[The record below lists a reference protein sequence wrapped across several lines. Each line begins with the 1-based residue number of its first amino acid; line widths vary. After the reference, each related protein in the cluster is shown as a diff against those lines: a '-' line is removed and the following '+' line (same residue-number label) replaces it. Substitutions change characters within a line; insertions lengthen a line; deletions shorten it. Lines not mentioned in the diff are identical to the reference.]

1 MTSNLCQG
9 GPIFTVKSGPGPGFS
24 GGSKYSVTPGR
35 VIQSAVRLLLQ
46 YLHLKLHVQME
57 CHYNISNI
65 LITWG
70 NHYDGMA
77 T

>member
-1 MTSNLCQG
+1 MILLGIMCDFLQ
-9 GPIFTVKSGPGPGFS
+9 IALDAFDI
-24 GGSKYSVTPGR
+24 PGR
-35 VIQSAVRLLLQ
+35 VIQSAVRWWLQ

-57 CHYNISNI
+57 CQCNISNI